1 MTKEEERVARGAG
14 KVAFWAHK
22 ESIKKMLDD
31 KYTLTATYLAH
42 KKDVNIKYQQFRRY
56 VKEFIRSQP
65 DGDSGSA
72 REEGKD
78 IKKAVV
84 VRTREPGQ
92 PAFVSS
98 DTPRDKDSLVK
109 RKE

>member
-1 MTKEEERVARGAG
+1 MKSSKEKRLGAGRVAFLARIEIFKEKILAG
-14 KVAFWAHK
+14 HTIASVFEEHEK
-22 ESIKKMLDD
+22 ELGIGYKQF
-31 KYTLTATYLAH
+31 
-42 KKDVNIKYQQFRRY
+42 VNYVNRY
-56 VKEFIRSQP
+56 IRSKP
-65 DGDSGSA
+65 DANSGRA
-72 REEGKD
+72 REEG
-78 IKKAVV
+78 IKKTVV

>member
-1 MTKEEERVARGAG
+1 MTKEEERRKRGDG
-14 KVAFWAHK
+14 KVAFWKHK

-56 VKEFIRSQP
+56 VNEFIRSEP
-65 DGDSGSA
+65 DGSSGRA
-72 REEGKD
+72 REEV
-78 IKKAVV
+78 KKAAV